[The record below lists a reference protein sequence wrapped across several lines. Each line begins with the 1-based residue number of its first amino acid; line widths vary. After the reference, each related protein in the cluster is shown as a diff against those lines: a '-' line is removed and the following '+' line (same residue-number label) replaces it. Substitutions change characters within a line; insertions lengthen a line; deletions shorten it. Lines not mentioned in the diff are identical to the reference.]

1 MDNIRIEKI
10 DPVAC
15 YDQLYEL
22 YQKIWPRSWGADRN
36 LFYWR
41 TITAAKSPLTK
52 TTAYVAMGMDS
63 IMRGLI
69 CGIPGAVSIDGQ
81 KLAITWP
88 VDLALEKALRG
99 KGIGK
104 KLVLHMF
111 ENEPNV
117 IWMGGTQNFL
127 SVANSLGWTKQNN
140 VKSYIKV
147 LKPINY
153 FFHKKN
159 KNRNHLE
166 IMFRSIGTLCKEKSK
181 SVNAQGIRKAEDIS
195 FSPEE
200 IVEKYGPK
208 NAVLTLRPRDLI
220 MWQCEKAP
228 FSECNYFV
236 LEKKGHMDGY
246 MILRIHRTKEGV
258 TEGRILDIFSR
269 DLNKD
274 NLKLMIAY
282 AVMVFRKKNV
292 VQVRLLAAHPHLK
305 MACLELD
312 FHESQG
318 PNLIYPPALS
328 QGIDKADWHLTMLD
342 SDYAYR

>member
-22 YQKIWPRSWGADRN
+22 YQKIWPGAWGIDKK

-41 TITAAKSPLTK
+41 TIIAAKSPLTK
-52 TTAYVAMGMDS
+52 TSAYVAMGTDS
-63 IMRGLI
+63 IMRGVI
-69 CGIPGAVSIDGQ
+69 FGIPGAVSINGQ

-88 VDLALEKALRG
+88 VDFALEKTLRG

-104 KLVLHMF
+104 KLILHF
-111 ENEPNV
+111 IENEPNV
-117 IWMGGTQNFL
+117 TWLGGTKISL
-127 SVANSLGWTKQNN
+127 SLVNSLGWTIRNN
-140 VKSYIKV
+140 VMSYMKV
-147 LKPINY
+147 LKPISY
-153 FFHKKN
+153 FFHKNN
-159 KNRNHLE
+159 KNRNQLG
-166 IMFRSIGTLCKEKSK
+166 IMFRSIVPLCREKSK

-200 IVEKYGPK
+200 FVEKYGPR

-236 LEKKGHMDGY
+236 LENKGHIDGY

-312 FHESQG
+312 FHEKQG
-318 PNLIYPPALS
+318 PPLVHPPALPC
-328 QGIDKADWHLTMLD
+328 GMDKVDWHLTMID
-342 SDYAYR
+342 NDNAYR